1 MSMKIKWEEQTP
13 RKIQQYARADY
24 PKENPDLEDLLTSEQ
39 VDHVAEI
46 FSTPLT
52 GSYNWDYTVQDD
64 RIKKL
69 YDLGKQLNW
78 DPEMDIDWD
87 RPWPEEQL
95 APELMNLHDY
105 EPYLAMDEKTQRE
118 FWLHMN
124 AWSLSQFLHGEQGAL
139 LVASQ
144 LCSCAPTFNAKL
156 YAASQTFDE
165 ARHVEVFNKYLQQRI
180 GLMYPINTHLKS
192 IIDKILTDPRW
203 DMKFIGMQIVIEGL
217 ALSAFNTTRETTPD
231 PVLKDVVYR
240 VTRDEARH
248 VTFGVNYLEEF
259 VKTLSD
265 EEREERAQFAYEA
278 CVVSR
283 ERLVATDVFRHFG
296 WDVEEARQKVLEGF
310 VMSTF
315 RNLLFQRVIPNLGR
329 IGLLT
334 ERIRPKFEELG
345 ILEFENLATDGDI
358 DWSALER
365 PLDTGEA
372 QSHEQSMLARFQ
384 EGHAAGLG
392 AAAAPAEAAP
402 RQQVAQD
409 DGSPQSTAGCC

>member
-1 MSMKIKWEEQTP
+1 MKVEWTENTP
-13 RKIQQYARADY
+13 RKIQHYAGADY
-24 PKENPDLEDLLTSEQ
+24 PKDNPDLEDVLTSAD
-39 VDHVAEI
+39 VDHIAEI
-46 FSTPLT
+46 FQTPLT
-52 GSYNWDYTVQDD
+52 GSYNWDYQVQDD

-78 DPEMDIDWD
+78 DPEIDIDWD
-87 RPWPEEQL
+87 RPWPDEER
-95 APELMNLHDY
+95 APEMMNLHDY
-105 EPYLAMDEKTQRE
+105 PPYLAMDEKTRDE

-144 LCSCAPTFNAKL
+144 LCSCAPTLNAKL
-156 YAASQTFDE
+156 YAGSTDE
-165 ARHVEVFNKYLQQRI
+165 
-180 GLMYPINTHLKS
+180 
-192 IIDKILTDPRW
+192 RW

-231 PVLKDVVYR
+231 PVLKDVVYL

-259 VKTLSD
+259 VTTLSD
-265 EEREERAQFAYEA
+265 EEREERAMFAYEA
-278 CVVSR
+278 CVISR

-296 WDVEEARQKVLEGF
+296 WDVEEARRKVLDGF

-315 RNLLFQRVIPNLGR
+315 RNLLFQRVVPNLKR

-334 ERIRPKFEELG
+334 DKVRPKFEELG
-345 ILEFENLATDGDI
+345 ILDYENLATDGDI

-365 PLDTGEA
+365 PLDTEEA
-372 QSHEQSMLARFQ
+372 QSHEQSMLAAFK
-384 EGHAAGLG
+384 EEHEKLEAGEASSAA
-392 AAAAPAEAAP
+392 
-402 RQQVAQD
+402 
-409 DGSPQSTAGCC
+409 

>member
-1 MSMKIKWEEQTP
+1 MKIKWTEGTP
-13 RKIQQYARADY
+13 RKIQYFPNADY
-24 PKENPDLEDLLTSEQ
+24 PRENPELEDVLTSDQ

-46 FSTPLT
+46 FQTPLT
-52 GSYNWDYTVQDD
+52 GAYNWNYTIQDD

-78 DPEMDIDWD
+78 DPEMDIDWN
-87 RPWPEEQL
+87 RPWPKEERS
-95 APELMNLHDY
+95 AELMNLQDY
-105 EPYLAMDEKTQRE
+105 EPYLAMDEKTQDE

-144 LCSCAPTFNAKL
+144 LVSCAPTYNAKL

-180 GLMYPINTHLKS
+180 GLSYPINTSLKS
-192 IIDKILTDPRW
+192 ILDKILTDERW

-231 PVLKDVVYR
+231 PVLKDIVYL

-248 VTFGVNYLEEF
+248 VTFGVNYLEEY
-259 VKTLSD
+259 VKTLTD
-265 EEREERAQFAYEA
+265 EERQERAQFAYEA
-278 CVVSR
+278 CVISR

-296 WDVEEARQKVLEGF
+296 WDVEEARKTVLDGF
-310 VMSTF
+310 VMSHF
-315 RNLLFQRVIPNLGR
+315 RNLLFQRVIPNLAR
-329 IGLLT
+329 IGLMT
-334 ERIRPKFEELG
+334 EEIRPKFEELG
-345 ILEFENLATDGDI
+345 ILEYENLATDGDI

-365 PLDTGEA
+365 PLDTQEA
-372 QSHEQSMLARFQ
+372 QSYEQSMLGEFQ
-384 EGHAAGLG
+384 KLHEEEQR
-392 AAAAPAEAAP
+392 EA
-402 RQQVAQD
+402 
-409 DGSPQSTAGCC
+409 S

>member
-1 MSMKIKWEEQTP
+1 MQIDWTEGTP
-13 RKIQQYARADY
+13 RKIQTYAGADY
-24 PKENPDLEDLLTSEQ
+24 PRENPDLEDVLTSED

-46 FSTPLT
+46 FKTPLT
-52 GSYNWDYTVQDD
+52 GSYNWDYTIQDD

-87 RPWPEEQL
+87 RPWPDEMRS
-95 APELMNLHDY
+95 PEMMNLHDY
-105 EPYLAMDEKTQRE
+105 EPYLAMDDKTKDE

-144 LCSCAPTFNAKL
+144 LCTCAPTFNAKL

-165 ARHVEVFNKYLQQRI
+165 ARHVEVFNKYLQKRI
-180 GLMYPINTHLKS
+180 GMQYPINTSLKS
-192 IIDKILTDPRW
+192 ILDKILTDERW

-217 ALSAFNTTRETTPD
+217 ALSAFATTRETTPD
-231 PVLKDVVYR
+231 PILKDIVYL

-259 VKTLSD
+259 VKTLSE

-278 CVVSR
+278 CAISR

-296 WDVEEARQKVLEGF
+296 WDVEEARKKVLDGF
-310 VMSTF
+310 VMATF

-334 ERIRPKFEELG
+334 EGVRPKFEELG
-345 ILEFENLATDGDI
+345 ILEYQNLATDGDI
-358 DWSALER
+358 DWAALER
-365 PLDTGEA
+365 PLDTEEA
-372 QSHEQSMLARFQ
+372 QSYEQSMLAEFAKKH
-384 EGHAAGLG
+384 EE
-392 AAAAPAEAAP
+392 AEAAKTSS
-402 RQQVAQD
+402 A
-409 DGSPQSTAGCC
+409 A

>member
-1 MSMKIKWEEQTP
+1 VKIKWTDDTP
-13 RKIQQYARADY
+13 RKIQHFPGADY
-24 PKENPDLEDLLTSEQ
+24 PQDNPDMEDVLTNDQ

-46 FSTPLT
+46 FQTPLT
-52 GSYNWDYTVQDD
+52 GAYNWNYTIQDD

-87 RPWPEEQL
+87 RPWPTEERQ
-95 APELMNLHDY
+95 PEMMNLHEY
-105 EPYLAMDEKTQRE
+105 EPYLAMDDKTKDE

-144 LCSCAPTFNAKL
+144 LVSCAPTYNAKL

-180 GLMYPINTHLKS
+180 GMMYPINTSLKS
-192 IIDKILTDPRW
+192 LLDKILTDERW

-217 ALSAFNTTRETTPD
+217 ALSAFNTTRDTTPD
-231 PVLKDVVYR
+231 PVLKDIVYL
-240 VTRDEARH
+240 VIRDEARH

-259 VKTLSD
+259 VKTLTED
-265 EEREERAQFAYEA
+265 ERDERALFAYEA
-278 CVVSR
+278 CVVAR

-296 WDVEEARQKVLEGF
+296 WDVEAARKQVLDGF
-310 VMSTF
+310 VMTHF
-315 RNLLFQRVIPNLGR
+315 RNLLFQRVIPNLAR

-334 ERIRPKFEELG
+334 DKIRPKFEELG
-345 ILEFENLATDGDI
+345 ILEYENLATDGDI

-365 PLDTGEA
+365 PLDTTEA
-372 QSHEQSMLARFQ
+372 QAYEQDMLGEFHKKMEQDAQ
-384 EGHAAGLG
+384 E
-392 AAAAPAEAAP
+392 
-402 RQQVAQD
+402 QQRLA
-409 DGSPQSTAGCC
+409 S

>member
-1 MSMKIKWEEQTP
+1 MKVQWQDKTP
-13 RKIQQYARADY
+13 RKIQHFPGADF
-24 PKENPDLEDLLTSEQ
+24 PSENPDLEDVLTSDQ
-39 VDHVAEI
+39 VEHVAEI
-46 FSTPLT
+46 FQTPLT
-52 GSYNWDYTVQDD
+52 GSYNWDYKVQDG

-69 YDLGKQLNW
+69 YELGKQLNW
-78 DPEMDIDWD
+78 DPEMDINWD
-87 RPWPEEQL
+87 RPWPEEEFDP
-95 APELMNLHDY
+95 ALMNLHEY
-105 EPYLAMDEKTQRE
+105 PPYLAMDEATRKE

-180 GLMYPINTHLKS
+180 GVMYPINTHLKS
-192 IIDKILTDPRW
+192 IIDKILTDARW
-203 DMKFIGMQIVIEGL
+203 DLKFIGMQIVIEGL

-231 PVLKDVVYR
+231 PVLKDVVYL

-259 VKTLSD
+259 VKTLSP
-265 EEREERAQFAYEA
+265 EEIEERAQFAYEA

-296 WDVEEARQKVLEGF
+296 WDVEEARKQVLDGF

-334 ERIRPKFEELG
+334 DRIRPQFEELG
-345 ILEFENLATDGDI
+345 ILEFENLTTDGDI
-358 DWSALER
+358 NWAALER
-365 PLDTGEA
+365 PLDTDEA
-372 QSHEQSMLARFQ
+372 QSYEQSMLAQFQ
-384 EGHAAGLG
+384 DAHE
-392 AAAAPAEAAP
+392 AEDSAQ
-402 RQQVAQD
+402 QQVAQED
-409 DGSPQSTAGCC
+409 DVTQMGA

>member
-1 MSMKIKWEEQTP
+1 MKLDFVGDTP
-13 RKIQQYARADY
+13 RKIQTYAGADY
-24 PKENPDLEDLLTSEQ
+24 PRENPDLEELLTSEL

-46 FSTPLT
+46 FQTPLS

-78 DPEMDIDWD
+78 DPQIDINWD
-87 RPWPEEQL
+87 RPWPEEEQ

-105 EPYLAMDEKTQRE
+105 QPYLDLSGKKKEE

-124 AWSLSQFLHGEQGAL
+124 SWSLSQFLHGEQGAL

-144 LCSCAPTFNAKL
+144 LCSCAPTLNAKL
-156 YAASQTFDE
+156 YAGSQTFDE
-165 ARHVEVFNKYLQQRI
+165 ARHVEVFNKYLQERI
-180 GLMYPINTHLKS
+180 GLMYPINIHLKS

-231 PVLKDVVYR
+231 PVLKDVVYL

-259 VKTLSD
+259 VKTLS
-265 EEREERAQFAYEA
+265 EEEKEERAQFAYEA
-278 CVVSR
+278 CAISR
-283 ERLVATDVFRHFG
+283 ERLVATDVFQYFG
-296 WDVEEARQKVLEGF
+296 WDVEEARQKVLDGF
-310 VMSTF
+310 IMSTF
-315 RNLLFQRVIPNLGR
+315 RNLLFQRVIPNLNR

-334 ERIRPKFEELG
+334 EKVRPKFEQLG

-358 DWSALER
+358 NWSQLER
-365 PLDTGEA
+365 PLDTEEA
-372 QSHEQSMLARFQ
+372 QSYEQSILQDFHVRHEMQDLT
-384 EGHAAGLG
+384 
-392 AAAAPAEAAP
+392 EAT
-402 RQQVAQD
+402 
-409 DGSPQSTAGCC
+409 G

>member
-1 MSMKIKWEEQTP
+1 MKIQWEGDAP
-13 RKIQQYARADY
+13 RKIQSFAGADY
-24 PKENPDLEDLLTSEQ
+24 PRENPDLEDVLTSEQ

-46 FSTPLT
+46 FQTPLT
-52 GSYNWDYTVQDD
+52 GSYNWDYQVQDD

-78 DPEMDIDWD
+78 DPEMDINWD
-87 RPWPEEQL
+87 RPWPDEKVM
-95 APELMNLHDY
+95 PEMMNLHEY
-105 EPYLAMDEKTQRE
+105 GPYLDMDEKTKDE

-165 ARHVEVFNKYLQQRI
+165 ARHVEVFNKYLQKRV
-180 GLMYPINTHLKS
+180 GMMYPINTYLKS
-192 IIDKILTDPRW
+192 IIDKILTDERW

-231 PVLKDVVYR
+231 PVLKDVVYL

-296 WDVEEARQKVLEGF
+296 WDVEEARQQVLDGF

-315 RNLLFQRVIPNLGR
+315 RNLLFQRVVPNLKR

-334 ERIRPKFEELG
+334 DKIRPKFEELG
-345 ILEFENLATDGDI
+345 ILDYENLATDGDI

-365 PLDTGEA
+365 PLDTEEA
-372 QSHEQSMLARFQ
+372 QSHEQSMLAAFA
-384 EGHAAGLG
+384 EEHEKHEAEKTSNAA
-392 AAAAPAEAAP
+392 
-402 RQQVAQD
+402 
-409 DGSPQSTAGCC
+409 

>member
-1 MSMKIKWEEQTP
+1 MRIEWKEQSP
-13 RKIQQYARADY
+13 RKIQKFAGADF
-24 PKENPDLEDLLTSEQ
+24 PSDNPDLEDLLTSGD
-39 VDHVAEI
+39 VDYIAEI
-46 FSTPLT
+46 FQTPLT
-52 GSYNWDYTVQDD
+52 GSYNWDYKVQDD

-78 DPEMDIDWD
+78 DPEVDIDWD
-87 RPWPEEQL
+87 RPWPEEQRM
-95 APELMNLHDY
+95 PELMNLHTY
-105 EPYLAMDEKTQRE
+105 QPYLDLDEAGRKE

-144 LCSCAPTFNAKL
+144 LCSCAPTLNAKL
-156 YAASQTFDE
+156 YAGSQTFDE
-165 ARHVEVFNKYLQQRI
+165 ARHVEVFNKYLQKRI

-192 IIDKILTDPRW
+192 IIDKILTDARW

-231 PVLKDVVYR
+231 PVLKDVVYL
-240 VTRDEARH
+240 VIRDEARH

-283 ERLVATDVFRHFG
+283 ERLVATDVFQHFG
-296 WDVEEARQKVLEGF
+296 WDVEATRKQVLEGF

-315 RNLLFQRVIPNLGR
+315 RNLLFQRVIPNLKR

-334 ERIRPKFEELG
+334 DKIRPKFEELG
-345 ILEFENLATDGDI
+345 MLEFENAATDGDI
-358 DWSALER
+358 DWAALER
-365 PLDTGEA
+365 PLDTREA
-372 QSHEQSMLARFQ
+372 QSYEQSMVENFHALQDEEARK
-384 EGHAAGLG
+384 A
-392 AAAAPAEAAP
+392 
-402 RQQVAQD
+402 
-409 DGSPQSTAGCC
+409 S

>member
-1 MSMKIKWEEQTP
+1 MNIKWEEQAP
-13 RKIQQYARADY
+13 RKIQQFANADY
-24 PKENPDLEDLLTSEQ
+24 PRENPDLEDLLTDEQ
-39 VDHVAEI
+39 VDHIAEI
-46 FSTPLT
+46 FQTPLT

-78 DPEMDIDWD
+78 DPEMDIDWN
-87 RPWPEEQL
+87 RPWPDEVRS
-95 APELMNLHDY
+95 PELMNLHDY
-105 EPYLAMDEKTQRE
+105 EPYLAMDEKTKDE

-144 LCSCAPTFNAKL
+144 LCSCAPTLSAKL
-156 YAASQTFDE
+156 YAGSQTFDE
-165 ARHVEVFNKYLQQRI
+165 ARHVEVFNKYLQKRI
-180 GLMYPINTHLKS
+180 GVMYPINTHLKS
-192 IIDKILTDPRW
+192 IIDKILVDPRW
-203 DMKFIGMQIVIEGL
+203 DLKFIGMQIVIEGL

-231 PVLKDVVYR
+231 PVLKDVVYL

-248 VTFGVNYLEEF
+248 VTFGVNYLEEHI
-259 VKTLSD
+259 KTLTQ
-265 EEREERAQFAYEA
+265 EEIEERAQFAYEA

-296 WDVEEARQKVLEGF
+296 WDVEEARKKVLDGF

-315 RNLLFQRVIPNLGR
+315 RNLLFQRVIPNLSR

-334 ERIRPKFEELG
+334 DKIRPKFEELG

-358 DWSALER
+358 NWSALER
-365 PLDTGEA
+365 PLDTEEA
-372 QSHEQSMLARFQ
+372 QSHEQSMLAAFHEKFEEQ
-384 EGHAAGLG
+384 ANAEE
-392 AAAAPAEAAP
+392 PA
-402 RQQVAQD
+402 QQVAEAGD
-409 DGSPQSTAGCC
+409 TPQAGGCC

>member
-1 MSMKIKWEEQTP
+1 MKIKWTNEAP
-13 RKIQQYARADY
+13 RSVQNFAGADY
-24 PKENPDLEDLLTSEQ
+24 PKENPDLENLLTSEQ

-46 FSTPLT
+46 FQTPLT
-52 GSYNWDYTVQDD
+52 GAYNWNYTIQDD

-69 YDLGKQLNW
+69 YDLGKKLNW

-87 RPWPEEQL
+87 RPWPTEAMQ
-95 APELMNLHDY
+95 PEMMNLHDY
-105 EPYLAMDEKTQRE
+105 APYLAMDEKTKAE

-144 LCSCAPTFNAKL
+144 LVSCAPTYNAKL

-165 ARHVEVFNKYLQQRI
+165 ARHVEVFNKYLQKRI
-180 GLMYPINTHLKS
+180 GLMYPVNTNLKS
-192 IIDKILTDPRW
+192 LLDKILTDERW

-231 PVLKDVVYR
+231 PVLKDIVYL
-240 VTRDEARH
+240 VIRDEARH

-259 VKTLSD
+259 VKTLTE
-265 EEREERAQFAYEA
+265 EERDDRAQFAYEA
-278 CVVSR
+278 CVVAR

-296 WDVEEARQKVLEGF
+296 WDVEEARKKVLDGF
-310 VMSTF
+310 VMSHF
-315 RNLLFQRVIPNLGR
+315 RNLLFQRVIPNLAR

-334 ERIRPKFEELG
+334 AKIRPKFEELG
-345 ILEFENLATDGDI
+345 ILEYENLVSDGDI
-358 DWSALER
+358 DWSSMER

-372 QSHEQSMLARFQ
+372 QAYEQNLMGEFAKMF
-384 EGHAAGLG
+384 
-392 AAAAPAEAAP
+392 AEEEPKA
-402 RQQVAQD
+402 
-409 DGSPQSTAGCC
+409 STG

>member
-1 MSMKIKWEEQTP
+1 MKMEWTEDTP
-13 RKIQQYARADY
+13 RKIQRFAGADY
-24 PKENPDLEDLLTSEQ
+24 PKEGPDIDDVLTSEH
-39 VDHVAEI
+39 VDHIAEI
-46 FSTPLT
+46 FQTPLN
-52 GSYNWDYTVQDD
+52 GSYNWDYKIQDD

-78 DPEMDIDWD
+78 DAEIDIDWD
-87 RPWPEEQL
+87 RPWPEETRS
-95 APELMNLHDY
+95 PELMNLHDY
-105 EPYLAMDEKTQRE
+105 QPYLDMDEATKDE

-144 LCSCAPTFNAKL
+144 LCSCAPTLNAKL
-156 YAASQTFDE
+156 YAGSQTFDE
-165 ARHVEVFNKYLQQRI
+165 ARHVEVFNKYLQKRI
-180 GLMYPINTHLKS
+180 GMMYPINTHLKS
-192 IIDKILTDPRW
+192 IIDKILTDSRW

-217 ALSAFNTTRETTPD
+217 ALSAFATTRETTPD
-231 PVLKDVVYR
+231 PVLKDVVYL

-265 EEREERAQFAYEA
+265 EEIEERAQFAYEA
-278 CVVSR
+278 CAISR

-296 WDVEEARQKVLEGF
+296 WDVEEARCKVLEGF

-315 RNLLFQRVIPNLGR
+315 RNLLFQRVVPNLNR

-334 ERIRPKFEELG
+334 ETVRPKFESLG

-358 DWSALER
+358 DWSSLER

-372 QSHEQSMLARFQ
+372 QAYEQTMKEDFASKLA
-384 EGHAAGLG
+384 G
-392 AAAAPAEAAP
+392 AAEADASDAA
-402 RQQVAQD
+402 
-409 DGSPQSTAGCC
+409 

>member
-1 MSMKIKWEEQTP
+1 MKVEWKEQPP
-13 RKIQQYARADY
+13 RKIQQFAHADY
-24 PKENPDLEDLLTSEQ
+24 PRENPELEDLLTAKDVE
-39 VDHVAEI
+39 HIAEI
-46 FSTPLT
+46 FQTPLT
-52 GSYNWDYTVQDD
+52 GSYNWDYKVQDD

-87 RPWPEEQL
+87 RPWPEEVRS
-95 APELMNLHDY
+95 PELMNLHDY
-105 EPYLAMDEKTQRE
+105 EPYLAMDEATKDE

-180 GLMYPINTHLKS
+180 GLMYPVNTHLKS

-231 PVLKDVVYR
+231 PVLKDVVYL

-259 VKTLSD
+259 VKTLTD
-265 EEREERAQFAYEA
+265 EEREERARFAYEA

-296 WDVEEARQKVLEGF
+296 WDVEEARQKVLDGF

-334 ERIRPKFEELG
+334 DRIRPRFEELG

-365 PLDTGEA
+365 PLDTDEA

-384 EGHAAGLG
+384 ERHAAGSEE
-392 AAAAPAEAAP
+392 PS
-402 RQQVAQD
+402 QQVAQD
-409 DGSPQSTAGCC
+409 DGQPQSTAGCC